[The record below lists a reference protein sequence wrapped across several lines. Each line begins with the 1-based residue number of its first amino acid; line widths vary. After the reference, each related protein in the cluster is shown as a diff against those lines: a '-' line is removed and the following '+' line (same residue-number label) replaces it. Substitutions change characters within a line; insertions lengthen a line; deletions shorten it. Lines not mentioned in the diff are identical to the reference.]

1 MTALTL
7 YGLKSCDTCRAA
19 LRDLGAAGH
28 DVTFVDI
35 RADADLDKHL
45 PEWLGQPA
53 GELLINKRSTTWRNL
68 SEEQRNQPATQLL
81 SEHPTLIK
89 RPVIVSGG
97 QVSVGWGADIKKQF
111 I

>member
-35 RADADLDKHL
+35 RAYADLDKHL
-45 PEWLGQPA
+45 PE
-53 GELLINKRSTTWRNL
+53 
-68 SEEQRNQPATQLL
+68 
-81 SEHPTLIK
+81 
-89 RPVIVSGG
+89 
-97 QVSVGWGADIKKQF
+97 
-111 I
+111 